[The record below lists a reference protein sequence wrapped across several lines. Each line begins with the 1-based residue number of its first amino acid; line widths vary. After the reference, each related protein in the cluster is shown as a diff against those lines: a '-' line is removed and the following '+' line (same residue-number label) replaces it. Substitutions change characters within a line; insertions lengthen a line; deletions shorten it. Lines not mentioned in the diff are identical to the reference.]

1 MQRPLNR
8 RKAGKLTYTRVLTLG
23 MPGSR
28 LLALQLDPVES
39 KHTRHTFPH
48 RAQAGWGGVGGV
60 VGLVSLKKGTDGSVP
75 PWVAT
80 TIDCPV
86 REELRAKNKNGAA
99 QAPGSCRD
107 RRALS
112 VAPQPQ

>member
-1 MQRPLNR
+1 
-8 RKAGKLTYTRVLTLG
+8 

-48 RAQAGWGGVGGV
+48 HAGGRGAGKGA
-60 VGLVSLKKGTDGSVP
+60 GLVSLKKGTDGSVP

-80 TIDCPV
+80 TIDRPV
-86 REELRAKNKNGAA
+86 REERRAKNKSAVA
-99 QAPGSCRD
+99 QAQGCCPD
-107 RRALS
+107 
-112 VAPQPQ
+112 